1 MARLKS
7 YDKAITYLN
16 QVKGAIGEA
25 GDMDKGWAHAM
36 LEEVSSV
43 REYCIREA
51 AEKMEPSLV

>member
-1 MARLKS
+1 
-7 YDKAITYLN
+7 
-16 QVKGAIGEA
+16 
-25 GDMDKGWAHAM
+25 MDKGWAHAM